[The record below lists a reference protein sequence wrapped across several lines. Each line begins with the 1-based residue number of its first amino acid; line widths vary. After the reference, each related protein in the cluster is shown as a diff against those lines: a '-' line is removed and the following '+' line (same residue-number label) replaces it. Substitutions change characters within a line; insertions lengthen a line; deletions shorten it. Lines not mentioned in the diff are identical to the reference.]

1 MKVVPLRRLF
11 LCSNEQTVK
20 EICAFRMTVF
30 PVRITL
36 SVFWTHSSPKRL
48 FTKLMKVPISIL
60 LDNFLILGKTLEE
73 AILNRD
79 TVIYLLK
86 NLGYVINLTKSLFH
100 PIQRIEFLGMIIDLA
115 EMTVSLSE
123 EKVESIYKRFQDIYC
138 QCRRCQ

>member
-1 MKVVPLRRLF
+1 
-11 LCSNEQTVK
+11 
-20 EICAFRMTVF
+20 
-30 PVRITL
+30 
-36 SVFWTHSSPKRL
+36 
-48 FTKLMKVPISIL
+48 MKVPISIL

-79 TVIYLLK
+79 AVIYLLK
-86 NLGYVINLTKSLFH
+86 NLGYVINLKKSLFH

>member
-1 MKVVPLRRLF
+1 MQFVPLRHLF
-11 LCSNEQTVK
+11 LCSIEQTVK
-20 EICAFRMTVF
+20 EICAFRTTAF

-36 SVFWTHSSPKRL
+36 SVFWTQSSPKV

-79 TVIYLLK
+79 TVIYLIK
-86 NLGYVINLTKSLFH
+86 NLGYVINLKKSLFH

-115 EMTVSLSE
+115 EMTVSLSQ